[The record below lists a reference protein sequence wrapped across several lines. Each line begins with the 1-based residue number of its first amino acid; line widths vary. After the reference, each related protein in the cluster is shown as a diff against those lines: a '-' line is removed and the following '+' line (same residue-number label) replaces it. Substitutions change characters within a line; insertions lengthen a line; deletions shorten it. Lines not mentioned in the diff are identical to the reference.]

1 MNPGFFRA
9 RRKTNLGYLGG
20 FFEWEEKISG
30 NRSVGKSEKS
40 DDDKNRNHRR
50 ESQLP
55 LKNRKYIRH
64 GSLANRLFRQN
75 PAFSQK
81 HPIIAGLNLF
91 ELLKL
96 FYQVFFRHS
105 ELANYRMYRLTNIM
119 TEKKDIY
126 YTSPTSPFS
135 ACTARWI

>member
-9 RRKTNLGYLGG
+9 RRKTDLGYLGG
-20 FFEWEEKISG
+20 FFKWEKKISG
-30 NRSVGKSEKS
+30 NRSIGKSEKP

-50 ESQLP
+50 KSQLP
-55 LKNRKYIRH
+55 LEDCKYIRH
-64 GSLANRLFRQN
+64 RTLANRHFRQN

-81 HPIIAGLNLF
+81 HPIFTGLDFF
-91 ELLKL
+91 ELFKL

-119 TEKKDIY
+119 TEKEEFY

-135 ACTARWI
+135 ACMAR